1 MATLPKTSVRA
12 ERPSTAAV
20 DFGVL
25 GQGVAALGEGV
36 ARGMA
41 TVQRQQAQSADRWA
55 EQAVTSW
62 KAQHETQLAQETAR
76 YDGSKP
82 GLTQAV
88 LDTTDR
94 SFQPLLD
101 AESDPIRR
109 QALLKQFDGYRAQ
122 VGQRVSA
129 FEAEK
134 RAEPMRREQAA
145 SEDLALSS
153 LLIERSKALAAAQQA
168 RGAQGAAGMV
178 GYADGTASDF
188 DAATEQVAK
197 GVTNPALLARF
208 RERSVADRF
217 AMISKAQGVEEAA
230 RQAVVGQTVKS
241 NIEALQ
247 NGLLV
252 NPAGYDDAVKLA
264 PNLLAAIPDPAL
276 RAKLDGE
283 VRPLLARSYLSGLV
297 NTGQIDVAKTILAR
311 GDLDKTLT
319 PNDKQNFIELIQRT
333 EQAAAS
339 ASAGGQ
345 FDGDAT
351 AAPGFAAAAGFV
363 VDGLEGGDKLVPNDN
378 GKGATRFG
386 INQAANPDLNVLT
399 ITRPQAM
406 TRFRQRYWD
415 AIGAD
420 GLPPA
425 LAMVAFD
432 AAVNQGVD
440 NARQWLAQSGGDVGK
455 LLSLR
460 EAAYRDLAKN
470 PAQAKNLDG
479 WMARLGKVK
488 DRAQRINNFLATSEG
503 FASDP
508 LNFALGDKNRA
519 SLIKVSTLEA
529 AAPLSGDQNGL
540 AAWGRALNERAAQ
553 GRVLAGEYGVP
564 ARMLTNAEKSF
575 YAQQIETDPAVGIR
589 LAQAA
594 RAAIGPSGAQALLRE
609 ISPAAGDA
617 APVTLHLADLAAGG
631 SPKFATD
638 AARGLALKAKGEKLS
653 LTEANEIRTE
663 LDRYRPSLSSTPE
676 VLLAAQQAAEAA
688 MIADKASGT
697 MAQPEYY
704 AHRALGGARVDG
716 RSYGGGAIV
725 QGRPTIL
732 PRWLNGDYVDDAL
745 RVVGETWSQHDWGPH
760 FANGK
765 PMTPQQISRAALKLL
780 PSGRYQLVD
789 PKSGAVAVR
798 KNGQPFDFNLDGDR
812 RNLAAALG
820 AKAVLGAGQ

>member
-1 MATLPKTSVRA
+1 MAPLPKAAPRAQRVSTAVVDTSV
-12 ERPSTAAV
+12 V
-20 DFGVL
+20 GQGVQAL
-25 GQGVAALGEGV
+25 GQGVAQGLDIV
-36 ARGMA
+36 R
-41 TVQRQQAQSADRWA
+41 RQQAQDADTWA
-55 EQAVTSW
+55 QQQLTSFRATNDTAVNQAI
-62 KAQHETQLAQETAR
+62 EG
-76 YDGSKP
+76 YDGKAP
-82 GLTQAV
+82 GLTQTV

-94 SFQPLLD
+94 AFQPLLD
-101 AESDPIRR
+101 SVTDPIRR
-109 QALLKQFDGYRAQ
+109 KALQDRLDGYRAQ
-122 VGQRVSA
+122 IGATASA
-129 FEAEK
+129 AEAAK
-134 RAEPMRREQAA
+134 RSEPIRAQQAA
-145 SEDLALSS
+145 QENLALSS
-153 LLIERSKALAAAQQA
+153 LLIARDTKVNEARKA
-168 RGAQGAAGMV
+168 REAQGVV
-178 GYADGTASDF
+178 GLADYANGALTDYDTATNDI
-188 DAATEQVAK
+188 AATIAD
-197 GVTNPALLARF
+197 PALKARF
-208 RERSVADRF
+208 QQRATADRYGEF
-217 AMISKAQGVEEAA
+217 SKAQTVQEAG
-230 RQAVVGQTVKS
+230 QAAVTAQTVRS
-241 NIEALQ
+241 NLDALQ

-252 NPAGYDDAVKLA
+252 NPAGYDNAVKML
-264 PNLLAAIPDPAL
+264 PGVLGAISDPTL
-276 RAKLDGE
+276 RARLDGE
-283 VRPLLARSYLSGLV
+283 VRRGLAKAQVQGLLNSGRL
-297 NTGQIDVAKTILAR
+297 DVAKGIL
-311 GDLDKTLT
+311 GGGQLDAVLD
-319 PNDKQNFIELIQRT
+319 PAVKQVFIDEIQRT
-333 EQAAAS
+333 EQAAAN

-386 INQAANPDLNVLT
+386 INQAANPDLNVQTL
-399 ITRPQAM
+399 TRPQAM
-406 TRFRQRYWD
+406 KRFRQRYWD

-432 AAVNQGVD
+432 AAVNHGVD

-470 PAQAKNLDG
+470 PAQAKNLDE
-479 WMARLGKVK
+479 WLARLGKVK

-508 LNFALGDKNRA
+508 LNFALGDKNRP

-529 AAPLSGDQNGL
+529 AAPLNGDQNAL

-653 LTEANEIRTE
+653 SSDAHAIRDE
-663 LDRYRPSLSSTPE
+663 LNSYRVALASVPE
-676 VLLAAQQAAEAA
+676 VTLAAQQAAEAA
-688 MIADKASGT
+688 MIADQASGIV
-697 MAQPEYY
+697 QKPEYY
-704 AHRALGGARVDG
+704 AHRALGGVRVDG
-716 RSYGGGAIV
+716 RSYGGGAVV

-780 PSGRYQLVD
+780 PNGRYQLVD

-798 KNGQPFDFNLDGDR
+798 KNGQPFDFNLDADR
-812 RNLAAALG
+812 RNLADALG